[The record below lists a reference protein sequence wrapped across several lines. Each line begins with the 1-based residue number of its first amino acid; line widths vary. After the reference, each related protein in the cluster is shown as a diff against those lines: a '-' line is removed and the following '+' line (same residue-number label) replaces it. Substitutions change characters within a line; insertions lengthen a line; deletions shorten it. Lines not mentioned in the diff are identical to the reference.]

1 VKILY
6 SEKNNERVCCRNL
19 HGIIWWLAAFLL
31 VGYSSGGWLPFW
43 WLAALLM
50 VAYVSAEWL
59 FFMIDFS
66 SGSL

>member
-1 VKILY
+1 
-6 SEKNNERVCCRNL
+6 
-19 HGIIWWLAAFLL
+19 LAAFLL
-31 VGYSSGGWLPFW
+31 VVCSSGGWLPFW